1 MKVSFHKLLKTLKDK
16 YIGKIDNYDVWYK
29 QLEEDK
35 RQRQLNLQERD
46 KHGKKRDTNSNK
58 KKD

>member
-16 YIGKIDNYDVWYK
+16 HIGKIDNYDVWYK

-35 RQRQLNLQERD
+35 RQRQLKLQERD
-46 KHGKKRDTNSNK
+46 RHGKKRNTNSNK